1 MNTIFIGQYFLEDV
15 SICDKLISYH
25 KNSADKCAGKTSNE
39 VRIKEKLST
48 DVVLNE
54 NDEIFNIYA
63 YQIQLIANKYVNDYP
78 MSNGYKPFG
87 LVEKIN
93 IQHYKPN
100 EGFFA
105 YHCERGGLQSSSRH
119 LTWITYLNDVNDAG
133 ETEFLHQK
141 LKIKP
146 EKGLTIIFP
155 VDWTFTHRGITSPT
169 EEKYI
174 ATGWLSYI
182 E

>member
-1 MNTIFIGQYFLEDV
+1 MNNFIGKYFLEDI
-15 SICDKLISYH
+15 SICDELINYH
-25 KNSADKCAGKTSNE
+25 KNSNNKFAGQTVNGNCINE
-39 VRIKEKLST
+39 KIST
-48 DVVLNE
+48 DVSFNE
-54 NDEIFNIYA
+54 NDEICHKYVNQFK
-63 YQIQLIANKYVNDYP
+63 LLLNKYVEDYP
-78 MSNGYKPFG
+78 MCNEYKPFD

-105 YHCERGGLQSSSRH
+105 YHCERLGLQTSSRH

-146 EKGLTIIFP
+146 KKGLTIIFP

-174 ATGWLSYI
+174 VTSWLSYLK
-182 E
+182 